1 MNVNTKTVG
10 LSLQENVISNEAAS
24 FGHWS
29 VGDVVDDAAVTRVDQ
44 GLGLLLR
51 LSDGILGFTH
61 VSLLCDCYIVCLRTN
76 LPTCLDITMKASL
89 DCLYSYPESDYIF
102 ENKFVWNIR
111 NWVNF
116 LIAMR
121 YSFEG

>member
-29 VGDVVDDAAVTRVDQ
+29 VGDVVDDAAVIRVDQ

-61 VSLLCDCYIVCLRTN
+61 VSLFCDC
-76 LPTCLDITMKASL
+76 
-89 DCLYSYPESDYIF
+89 
-102 ENKFVWNIR
+102 FVFKQICHP
-111 NWVNF
+111 VLTGLF
-116 LIAMR
+116 LLV
-121 YSFEG
+121 S

>member
-24 FGHWS
+24 FGHWL
-29 VGDVVDDAAVTRVDQ
+29 VGDVVDDATVNRVDQ

-61 VSLLCDCYIVCLRTN
+61 VSLFCI
-76 LPTCLDITMKASL
+76 
-89 DCLYSYPESDYIF
+89 IF
-102 ENKFVWNIR
+102 LSTDKFN
-111 NWVNF
+111 
-116 LIAMR
+116 
-121 YSFEG
+121 E

>member
-29 VGDVVDDAAVTRVDQ
+29 VGDIIDDAAVIRVDQ

-61 VSLLCDCYIVCLRTN
+61 VSLFCIIILSAD
-76 LPTCLDITMKASL
+76 K
-89 DCLYSYPESDYIF
+89 F
-102 ENKFVWNIR
+102 NK
-111 NWVNF
+111 
-116 LIAMR
+116 
-121 YSFEG
+121 

>member
-29 VGDVVDDAAVTRVDQ
+29 VGDIVDDAAVIRVDQ

-61 VSLLCDCYIVCLRTN
+61 VSLFCIIIFLQTN
-76 LPTCLDITMKASL
+76 LINNDKSSL
-89 DCLYSYPESDYIF
+89 YEEVP
-102 ENKFVWNIR
+102 VT
-111 NWVNF
+111 
-116 LIAMR
+116 
-121 YSFEG
+121 